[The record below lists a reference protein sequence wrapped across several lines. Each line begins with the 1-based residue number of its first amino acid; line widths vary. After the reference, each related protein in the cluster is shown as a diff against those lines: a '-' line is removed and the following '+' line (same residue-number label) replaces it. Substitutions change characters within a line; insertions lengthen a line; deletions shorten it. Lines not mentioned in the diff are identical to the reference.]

1 MLVAAASDGWLWWD
15 WVGRHVT
22 TSPVSLSLVDAL
34 REHAS
39 LTVLSVVLAQLI
51 SLPLAVVAARSRPVE
66 TGVLSVLGIVYTI
79 PSLALF
85 AFLVPFTGL
94 SRTSALI
101 GLTGYNLLV
110 LVRNDLAGLASVPDD
125 VKEAATGL
133 GLSPARRLLTVEL
146 PLALPSIVA
155 GLRVAT
161 VSTVALVPITALIGQ
176 GGFGQFIN
184 DGLDDLFKT
193 PLVVGIA
200 CSIAL
205 AVLADLALVALERRL
220 SPWARAAP
228 PSGGRRARAASSS
241 RGGRPA
247 GVA

>member
-1 MLVAAASDGWLWWD
+1 MILAAASDGWLWWA
-15 WVGRHVT
+15 WVARHVAS
-22 TSPVSLSLVDAL
+22 SPVSLSVVDAL

-39 LTVLSVVLAQLI
+39 LTVISVVLAQVI
-51 SLPLAVVAARSRPVE
+51 SLPLAVAASRWRPLE
-66 TGVLSVLGIVYTI
+66 AGLLAGLGIVYTI

-101 GLTGYNLLV
+101 GLTAYNLLV
-110 LVRNDLAGLASVPDD
+110 LVRNDLAGLAAVPAE

-133 GLSPARRLLTVEL
+133 GLSARRRLLRVEL
-146 PLALPSIVA
+146 PLALPAIVA

-184 DGLDDLFKT
+184 GGLEDLFKT
-193 PLVVGIA
+193 PLVVGIS

-205 AVLADLALVALERRL
+205 AVLADLGLVVVERRL
-220 SPWARAAP
+220 TPW
-228 PSGGRRARAASSS
+228 SRRA
-241 RGGRPA
+241 
-247 GVA
+247 

>member
-1 MLVAAASDGWLWWD
+1 MILAAASDGWLWWA
-15 WVGRHVT
+15 WVARHVAS
-22 TSPVSLSLVDAL
+22 SPVSLSVVDAL

-39 LTVLSVVLAQLI
+39 LTVISVVLAQVI
-51 SLPLAVVAARSRPVE
+51 SLPLAVAASRWRPLE
-66 TGVLSVLGIVYTI
+66 AGLLAGLGIVYTI

-101 GLTGYNLLV
+101 GLTAYNLLV
-110 LVRNDLAGLASVPDD
+110 LVRNDLAGLAAVPAE

-133 GLSPARRLLTVEL
+133 GLSPARRLLRVEL
-146 PLALPSIVA
+146 PLALPAIVA

-184 DGLDDLFKT
+184 SGLEDLFKT
-193 PLVVGIA
+193 PLVVGIS

-205 AVLADLALVALERRL
+205 AVLADLGLVIVERCL
-220 SPWARAAP
+220 TPW
-228 PSGGRRARAASSS
+228 SRRA
-241 RGGRPA
+241 
-247 GVA
+247 

>member
-1 MLVAAASDGWLWWD
+1 MVLAAASDGWLWWD
-15 WVGRHVT
+15 WVGRHVAS
-22 TSPVSLSLVDAL
+22 SPVSLSVVDAL

-39 LTVLSVVLAQLI
+39 LTVISVVLAQVI
-51 SLPLAVVAARSRPVE
+51 SLPLAVVASRWRPLE
-66 TGVLSVLGIVYTI
+66 AGLLAGLGVVYTI

-101 GLTGYNLLV
+101 GLTAYNLLV
-110 LVRNDLAGLASVPDD
+110 LVRNDLAGLAAVPAE

-133 GLSPARRLLTVEL
+133 GLSQARRLLRVEL
-146 PLALPSIVA
+146 PLALPAIVA

-184 DGLDDLFKT
+184 GGLEDLFKT
-193 PLVVGIA
+193 PLVVGIS

-205 AVLADLALVALERRL
+205 AVLADLGLVAVERRL
-220 SPWARAAP
+220 TPW
-228 PSGGRRARAASSS
+228 SRRAS
-241 RGGRPA
+241 
-247 GVA
+247 